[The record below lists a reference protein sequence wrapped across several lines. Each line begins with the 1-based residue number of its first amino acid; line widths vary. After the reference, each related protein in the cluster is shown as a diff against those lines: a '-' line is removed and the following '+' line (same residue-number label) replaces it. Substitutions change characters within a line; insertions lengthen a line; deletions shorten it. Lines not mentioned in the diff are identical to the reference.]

1 MVAITL
7 IFFPDSVA
15 FTVSPLY
22 ANVKSLAVTRAFSA
36 SVTPSWYVSAT
47 SFADK
52 VLAVPS
58 YFNVAVLLILLTTFV
73 ISLDLIVTAGVVYVN
88 PSKVPVPVISSVRD
102 FPAWFVPGVNALIP
116 VLPVVE
122 VPEEP
127 VTATPDA
134 SAGSTPSTNHL

>member
-22 ANVKSLAVTRAFSA
+22 ANVKALAVTRAFSA
-36 SVTPSWYVSAT
+36 SVTPFLYVSLT

-58 YFNVAVLLILLTTFV
+58 YLNVAVLLILSTTYV

-102 FPAWFVPGVNALIP
+102 FP
-116 VLPVVE
+116 E
-122 VPEEP
+122 
-127 VTATPDA
+127 
-134 SAGSTPSTNHL
+134 